1 MTLIAPIEDEHA
13 TGDPEDTGTDKETDE
28 RGSTSADAP
37 ADTTSGG
44 TASSLGFGNDLD
56 ATGAYDDLFGKTVF
70 RRIEDAAVRR
80 TDEDEDSEEAGSSS
94 ETAPT
99 EPDQDDDA
107 APADDDTPETL
118 AQPARPTADEAS
130 SAIGGD
136 FIDWVPGVG
145 RAAPEIAQTAAR
157 RASQPPPV
165 QPAYPQVHMAE
176 RPPAPVTGPPRA
188 VAPSYGSAP
197 VPQEGI
203 GFLQHPGT
211 PAMQARPEQQSDP
224 GHGGPHFPGAAAPG
238 SAAMSAPQPSAAPSA
253 PAPQAGIPQRGAPQP
268 AGPATAGPGP
278 ARPHAG
284 TGRQGHPSAP
294 GHTARAASAP
304 HPVAPFGPPPMPA
317 PSPAPA
323 AGAGPRPAA
332 PAHAG
337 SAAPGGQQ
345 AARAVVIPGLLCP
358 HGHPNCPE
366 RTLCRTCGG
375 PLEQT
380 TRPVHRPP
388 LGTVHISTGGG
399 FVLDRSAVIGR
410 RPRASRVS
418 ADDVPQL
425 VTVPSPQQDISRS
438 HLELRL
444 EGWRVIALDMGTTNG
459 TTLERPGMEP
469 VRLRAGEGVVLGE
482 GDRLDLGDGVR
493 LTMRGMA

>member
-1 MTLIAPIEDEHA
+1 
-13 TGDPEDTGTDKETDE
+13 
-28 RGSTSADAP
+28 
-37 ADTTSGG
+37 
-44 TASSLGFGNDLD
+44 
-56 ATGAYDDLFGKTVF
+56 
-70 RRIEDAAVRR
+70 
-80 TDEDEDSEEAGSSS
+80 
-94 ETAPT
+94 
-99 EPDQDDDA
+99 
-107 APADDDTPETL
+107 
-118 AQPARPTADEAS
+118 
-130 SAIGGD
+130 
-136 FIDWVPGVG
+136 
-145 RAAPEIAQTAAR
+145 
-157 RASQPPPV
+157 
-165 QPAYPQVHMAE
+165 
-176 RPPAPVTGPPRA
+176 
-188 VAPSYGSAP
+188 
-197 VPQEGI
+197 
-203 GFLQHPGT
+203 
-211 PAMQARPEQQSDP
+211 
-224 GHGGPHFPGAAAPG
+224 
-238 SAAMSAPQPSAAPSA
+238 
-253 PAPQAGIPQRGAPQP
+253 
-268 AGPATAGPGP
+268 
-278 ARPHAG
+278 
-284 TGRQGHPSAP
+284 
-294 GHTARAASAP
+294 
-304 HPVAPFGPPPMPA
+304 MPA

-323 AGAGPRPAA
+323 VGAGPRPAA

-375 PLEQT
+375 PLEQK

-388 LGTVHISTGGG
+388 LGTVDISTGGG